1 MRINTILPALG
12 HSGGVQMAT
21 EYLNYFVE
29 QGNDVVCYVP
39 FTGAYYGWKK
49 FLFPKAIYRLLNS
62 KDLQGKWIQ
71 NKFVIKFVPYI
82 NNLWVRNADV
92 TIATSWLTSYWVYKL
107 NRQKGKK
114 VYFIQDYEVWG
125 SSKENLLVR
134 KSYNLPF
141 DLRISVSTMLH
152 DRLLKENNV
161 SSTIICNGIK
171 SKYIRETKK
180 QFINKKLVIG
190 FPYRE
195 RRGEKKDI
203 KNCDFALKALKKYT
217 SLSNVEVRAF
227 GFNKPQNWDDKFS
240 FLTNPLRE
248 DLFNWYDYVDIFY
261 VPSLYEGWGLPAME
275 AMARGCVVLA
285 ADTGCFKEFGK
296 DKNNFYELDNM
307 KSKEELFQ
315 ALNNLINNQNL
326 REKIS
331 LNAISTVK
339 GYSFEREAKLFLSS
353 LIKLYKS

>member
-1 MRINTILPALG
+1 MILPALG

-107 NRQKGKK
+107 NSSKGKK
-114 VYFIQDYEVWG
+114 IYFIQGYETWG
-125 SSKENLLVR
+125 SDKENQLVR
-134 KSYNLPF
+134 NSYQLPF
-141 DLRISVSTMLH
+141 DLRISVSTQLH
-152 DRLLKENNV
+152 DKLLKEDKSNSLV
-161 SSTIICNGIK
+161 ICNGIK
-171 SKYIRETKK
+171 KEYIKDSITKRK
-180 QFINKKLVIG
+180 RSRFTIG

-195 RRGEKKDI
+195 FSGESIDI
-203 KNCDFALKALKKYT
+203 KNTNFALRALKKYST
-217 SLSNVEVRAF
+217 INKINIKTFGFKKPQYWDSNIEFLEDPSRRQLFDWYSNVNV
-227 GFNKPQNWDDKFS
+227 
-240 FLTNPLRE
+240 
-248 DLFNWYDYVDIFY
+248 FY

-275 AMARGCVVLA
+275 AMSSGCVVLA
-285 ADTGCFKEFGK
+285 ANTGCIKEFGTHK
-296 DKNNFYELDNM
+296 SNCYKLWNM
-307 KSKEELFQ
+307 KDQEELFS
-315 ALNNLINNQNL
+315 ALDDLL
-326 REKIS
+326 KHHELMEEIS
-331 LNAISTVK
+331 ANAMQTVK
-339 GYSFEREAKLFLSS
+339 NYSFEKQANLFLSNLENLQYS
-353 LIKLYKS
+353 NN